1 MTVTQRTIGG
11 KRPEWEAAMTREW
24 LDVPFSEKDRAKACG
39 ARWDPAAKRWYAPRP
54 GMAALAQ
61 WAALPALPALLPGE
75 DRSFGPGLFVDLVPS
90 SCWFTNARSCIA
102 ERDWERVRRLV
113 TTRAGRRCEVPGCR
127 AREDRAREVW
137 LEVHERWEYLTGPA
151 GRVQVLRRLVC
162 LCTRCHTATHFGLA
176 GIRGVDREAFA
187 HLLTVTG
194 MSAAD
199 GQRHIDA
206 AFGLWQQRSAGAWDL
221 DLSILTAAG
230 VSARPVGAAT
240 TRAEAAGRELYRARK
255 AKAAPA
261 PPPRPA
267 LPAKRAGWPWVNMQ
281 GQVEAPRQG

>member
-1 MTVTQRTIGG
+1 
-11 KRPEWEAAMTREW
+11 
-24 LDVPFSEKDRAKACG
+24 
-39 ARWDPAAKRWYAPRP
+39 
-54 GMAALAQ
+54 MAALAP

-113 TTRAGRRCEVPGCR
+113 TGRAGRRCEVPGCG

-162 LCTRCHTATHFGLA
+162 LCTWCHIATHFGLA
-176 GIRGVDREAFA
+176 GVRGVDREAFA

-199 GQRHIDA
+199 GEKHIDA
-206 AFGLWQQRSAGAWDL
+206 AFALWRQRSAAAWDL

-230 VSARPVGAAT
+230 VSARPAGAAGA
-240 TRAEAAGRELYRARK
+240 RAETAGRELYRARK
-255 AKAAPA
+255 GEAAPA
-261 PPPRPA
+261 PA
-267 LPAKRAGWPWVNMQ
+267 LSTAPPAKRPGWPWVNMQ